1 MIKKIVI
8 SLSVILSIVAL
19 YMLGSGFRRD
29 TSAYI
34 GEYSVSE
41 DETMMNVEVGVGSS
55 IGAIRKVV
63 INHETDGVMCL
74 DLYSAFGGLNGSI
87 GAKSSYQIPVSED
100 THTIC
105 VYQGNGRYESVLV
118 KDENG
123 NWVRLDFDE
132 RKEYN

>member
-55 IGAIRKVV
+55 IGAIRKVA
-63 INHETDGVMCL
+63 IKFRCL
-74 DLYSAFGGLNGSI
+74 
-87 GAKSSYQIPVSED
+87 KTHIPYVFIRGMEGMK
-100 THTIC
+100 
-105 VYQGNGRYESVLV
+105 VY
-118 KDENG
+118 
-123 NWVRLDFDE
+123 
-132 RKEYN
+132 